1 MGKTKRAGDGTWA
14 AAPATKPVG
23 VLYVVGTPL
32 GNLADLSA
40 RASETLGKV
49 DFVVAED
56 TRQAKKLL
64 HYLDVKKPVDS
75 FHAHSPPR
83 KAKEIVE
90 RLRQGQ
96 SAALVTDAGMPVVS
110 DPGAELVAAAVAHG
124 VAVSVI
130 PGPSAVSAALAVAG
144 FPADRYVFW
153 GFLPRTGKARRA
165 ALLDIA
171 EDRRTAVIFE
181 APHRIL
187 RFLDDVAPLLGERPL
202 AVCRE
207 LTKMHEEVLRGSA
220 ANVAQ
225 ALRDQF
231 GAAPRGEFT
240 VVVGPVLGDGGGQ
253 GGV

>member
-1 MGKTKRAGDGTWA
+1 MGKTKRVSDDASA
-14 AAPATKPVG
+14 AVPADQSTG

-32 GNLADLSA
+32 GNLADLSP
-40 RASETLGKV
+40 RATETLGKV

-83 KAKEIVE
+83 KVKEIVE
-90 RLRQGQ
+90 RLRAGQ
-96 SAALVTDAGMPVVS
+96 SAALVTDAGMPVIS
-110 DPGAELVAAAVAHG
+110 DPGAELVAAASAQG
-124 VAVSVI
+124 VAVAVV
-130 PGPSAVSAALAVAG
+130 PGPSAVTAALAVAG

-153 GFLPRTGKARRA
+153 GFLPRTGKARRVALAEIA
-165 ALLDIA
+165 ADQ
-171 EDRRTAVIFE
+171 RTAVIFE

-207 LTKMHEEVLRGSA
+207 LTKVHEEVLRGSA
-220 ANVAQ
+220 ANIAQ
-225 ALRDQF
+225 ALRDRF
-231 GAAPRGEFT
+231 GDAPRGEFT
-240 VVVGPVLGDGGGQ
+240 VVVGPAVAGS
-253 GGV
+253 V